1 MAAVKFEKTKHQ
13 GVVFRNSTRRRQN
26 GRPEPCFY
34 IYYRV
39 GEKVKWEKIGWA
51 SEGFTAAMASQIR
64 AERLGAVQAAK
75 LGLAPPAPPEPAVTA
90 PTFGAAFNTA
100 WERSFKRLTM
110 AGVYV
115 GFFRNHLNHLADKP
129 IDAIRPSDIEAV
141 RDGLAAKGRSP
152 QTIKHV
158 IGLAGRTYKLMA
170 KWGIYEGRSPVE
182 GVELSRQDNRRERYL
197 TREEAGRLLDEIKGR
212 SEYAWRVA
220 MTSLHTGMRR
230 GEVAGLLWEHVNLG
244 AGTIAVVDTKS
255 GRNRTVYVSKPL
267 AAMLAGLDGS
277 GGGRVFIPPMG
288 GKGDGQGVRN
298 VFARAVM
305 DLGLNDGIGDRRNR
319 VVFHTLRHTFASW
332 LVSAGQPLY
341 TVATLLGHSTL
352 EMTRRY
358 AHLAPEARRA
368 AVDTLETYLNPA
380 GKPSSPGPR

>member
-39 GEKVKWEKIGWA
+39 DEKVKWEKIGWA

-75 LGLAPPAPPEPAVTA
+75 LGLAPPVPPEPAAAA
-90 PTFGAAFNTA
+90 PTFGAAFNMA
-100 WERSFKRLTM
+100 MERHLKRLSM
-110 AGVYV
+110 ADNYAGYLC
-115 GFFRNHLNHLADKP
+115 NHLNHLADMP
-129 IDAIRPSDIEAV
+129 LDAIRPSDIEAV
-141 RDGLAAKGRSP
+141 RDGLAAKGRAP
-152 QTIKHV
+152 ATMRIV
-158 IGLAGRTYKLMA
+158 IGLVGRIYRLMA
-170 KWGIYEGRSPVE
+170 KWGVYEGRSPVE
-182 GVELSRQDNRRERYL
+182 GVEISGRDNRRERYL
-197 TREEAGRLLDEIKGR
+197 TRDEAGRLLDEIKGR

-230 GEVAGLLWEHVNLG
+230 GEVSGLLWEHVNLG

-288 GKGDGQGVRN
+288 GKGDGQGARKP
-298 VFARAVM
+298 FAKAVEA
-305 DLGLNDGIGDRRNR
+305 LGLNAGVSDRRNR

-352 EMTRRY
+352 EMTKRY

-380 GKPSSPGPR
+380 GKPS